1 MTAAFSYEQKMTLT
15 AYELFFGNR
24 YETSSDKKV
33 RTAKHVEMQKM
44 CYLLKVAGVE
54 VGMFDFSWNIKGPFS
69 PGLLALLHSID
80 KNDTLLRDFYQ
91 NTLEKD
97 KLFSEELR
105 NTISDLR
112 DKLEIDTHKENQLN
126 WVELLGSLTYISR
139 AMLPGA
145 GFDVVNKR
153 LVLEKSKYRNVSNN
167 RYAWEVLKKVKFL
180 CEVGV
185 F

>member
-1 MTAAFSYEQKMTLT
+1 
-15 AYELFFGNR
+15 
-24 YETSSDKKV
+24 
-33 RTAKHVEMQKM
+33 
-44 CYLLKVAGVE
+44 
-54 VGMFDFSWNIKGPFS
+54 MFDFSWNIKGPFS

-80 KNDTLLRDFYQ
+80 KNDTLLHDFYQ

-167 RYAWEVLKKVKFL
+167 RYAWEVLKK
-180 CEVGV
+180 
-185 F
+185 